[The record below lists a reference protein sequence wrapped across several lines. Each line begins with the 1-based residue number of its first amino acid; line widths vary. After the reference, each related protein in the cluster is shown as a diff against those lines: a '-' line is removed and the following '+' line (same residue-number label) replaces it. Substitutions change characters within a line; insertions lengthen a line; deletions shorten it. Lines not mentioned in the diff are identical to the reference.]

1 MRFLKKFIVSFLA
14 ITLAVLTSFVNG
26 TYQLKAKTY
35 FFARSSA
42 PSKSDFHYY
51 SDQNIYYKYDYGMPN
66 CTAYAWGRAYEILA
80 EPPQLST
87 GMAKEWY
94 DYNTKHHYYAYGSI
108 PKVGSVMCWNGDWGG
123 HVAIVEKIEGEYL
136 TISNSSY
143 GGEAFYTQTNTFAYL
158 KTYYPGFQGFLYLH
172 DFTPAVNLAKP
183 KLRVSRSGM
192 NYTFQWDK
200 IADATTYQIDV
211 CHDAECELTD
221 EFVTSKLTFTKAF
234 ADQPYWVRVHAQHN
248 DFASVSNTVGVN
260 PAAYHLMGTKQN
272 LGTHFYAQIAFGD
285 IYVKNVNHTAMLET
299 ATNDDKGIYEFI
311 RQKDGSYTI
320 KDTKTKELL
329 TSMRQKNNVDLFFTN
344 IDDTKN
350 QAFFLRKLKKGYALQ
365 PSDTAYAVCGVKGEK
380 AERTTPIQ
388 INRIALTTSQSFRIQ
403 KGGITLPVNV
413 NAYKGSYDGKAHSIS
428 LQNVPAGST
437 ITYRTSTKS
446 GWSSK
451 KPTRTN
457 AGTTMVYYHVMNPH
471 YAQDM
476 YGSAEIIVHKANCK
490 ARINDYKHTYD
501 EKKHTI
507 SITKT
512 LPGSTIYYRTSLK
525 KDWTKEKPMRT
536 NVGTTSVYY
545 KISNPNARKTI
556 TGKANITVSK
566 ATQKPKIKGYNG
578 SYDHK
583 KHTLC
588 MTQIKPHSTIYYRSN
603 TKKKWSKIKP
613 TRTSVGTTKVYYKIT
628 NPNYKDV
635 SGSVS
640 IIIKKKP

>member
-1 MRFLKKFIVSFLA
+1 M
-14 ITLAVLTSFVNG
+14 
-26 TYQLKAKTY
+26 
-35 FFARSSA
+35 
-42 PSKSDFHYY
+42 
-51 SDQNIYYKYDYGMPN
+51 
-66 CTAYAWGRAYEILA
+66 
-80 EPPQLST
+80 
-87 GMAKEWY
+87 
-94 DYNTKHHYYAYGSI
+94 
-108 PKVGSVMCWNGDWGG
+108 
-123 HVAIVEKIEGEYL
+123 
-136 TISNSSY
+136 
-143 GGEAFYTQTNTFAYL
+143 
-158 KTYYPGFQGFLYLH
+158 
-172 DFTPAVNLAKP
+172 
-183 KLRVSRSGM
+183 
-192 NYTFQWDK
+192 
-200 IADATTYQIDV
+200 
-211 CHDAECELTD
+211 
-221 EFVTSKLTFTKAF
+221 
-234 ADQPYWVRVHAQHN
+234 
-248 DFASVSNTVGVN
+248 
-260 PAAYHLMGTKQN
+260 
-272 LGTHFYAQIAFGD
+272 
-285 IYVKNVNHTAMLET
+285 
-299 ATNDDKGIYEFI
+299 
-311 RQKDGSYTI
+311 
-320 KDTKTKELL
+320 
-329 TSMRQKNNVDLFFTN
+329 
-344 IDDTKN
+344 
-350 QAFFLRKLKKGYALQ
+350 
-365 PSDTAYAVCGVKGEK
+365 
-380 AERTTPIQ
+380 
-388 INRIALTTSQSFRIQ
+388 TTSQSFRIQ